1 MLRNLESFMSEKM
14 LKFVKIGQQTP
25 PKRDVNSRKDD
36 FKEIYD
42 EFILDKAKLQS
53 SRCSQCGVPFCQVHC
68 PLSNNIPDWLKLTAE
83 GRLQEA
89 YELSQST
96 NNMPEVCGRICPQDR
111 LCEGNCVIEQ
121 SGHGTVTIGSMEK
134 YITDNA
140 WEQGW
145 VKPIKVT
152 NEKKQSIGI
161 IGAGPAGLAA
171 AEQLRK
177 DGYQIT
183 VYDRY
188 DRPGGLLIY
197 GIPNFKLEKFV
208 VERRT
213 NLLRESG
220 INFELNFE
228 VGKDLTLDQLRKKHD
243 ALLIA
248 TGVYKAREI
257 NIPGSDLDNIFPAMD
272 FLTASNKKGLG
283 DQVEAFDKGILNA
296 EGKDIVVIGGGDT
309 AMDCVRTSIRQKAK
323 SVKCLYRRDKEN
335 MPGSAREV
343 ANAEEEGVEFVW
355 LSSPKEF
362 KGKNKIEKIIVDQIE
377 LGEPD
382 DTGRR
387 KPKVKDGS
395 HYEINADMVIKSLGF
410 DPEDLPNLF
419 GNPNL
424 KVTQWGTIKADFD
437 TLETNL
443 DGVFAAGDIVRGAS
457 LVVWAIKDGR
467 DAAASIKK
475 FLQSKLIEN
484 NKVA

>member
-1 MLRNLESFMSEKM
+1 M

-25 PKRDVNSRKDD
+25 PKRKVGERRKD
-36 FKEIYD
+36 FNEIYD
-42 EFILDKAKLQS
+42 EFINEKAKEQS

-121 SGHGTVTIGSMEK
+121 SGHGTVTIGSVEK
-134 YITDNA
+134 YITDKA

-145 VKPIKVT
+145 IRPIKVLS
-152 NEKKQSIGI
+152 EKNQSVGI

-177 DGYQIT
+177 NGYKIT
-183 VYDRY
+183 IYDRY
-188 DRPGGLLIY
+188 DRAGGLLIY
-197 GIPNFKLEKFV
+197 GIPNFKLEKDV

-213 NLLRESG
+213 KLLEEGG
-220 INFELNFE
+220 IEFIQNFE
-228 VGKDLTLDQLRKKHD
+228 VVKDASLEQLRKKHD
-243 ALLIA
+243 AILIA

-257 NIPGSDLDNIFPAMD
+257 DLVGTDLNNIFPAMD

-283 DQVEAFDKGILNA
+283 DEVEMFDNGTLNA
-296 EGKDIVVIGGGDT
+296 EGKDVVVIGGGDT
-309 AMDCVRTSIRQKAK
+309 AMDCVRTSVRQKAK

-335 MPGSAREV
+335 MPGSSREV

-362 KGKNKIEKIIVDQIE
+362 KGKNKLESLVIDKIQ

-382 DTGRR
+382 ESGRR
-387 KPKVKDGS
+387 RPEVKEGS
-395 HYEINADMVIKSLGF
+395 EFEIKADIVIKALGF
-410 DPEDLPNLF
+410 DPENLPNLF
-419 GNPNL
+419 DAKEL
-424 KVTQWGTIKADFD
+424 QVTKWGTIKADFD
-437 TLETNL
+437 TMETNL
-443 DGVFAAGDIVRGAS
+443 RGVFAAGDIVRGAS

-467 DAAASIKK
+467 DAAEAMKSFLENKEIKK
-475 FLQSKLIEN
+475 S
-484 NKVA
+484 KVA

>member
-1 MLRNLESFMSEKM
+1 MTDKM

-25 PKRDVNSRKDD
+25 PKREITNRKED

-42 EFILDKAKLQS
+42 DFIKIKAEEQS

-121 SGHGTVTIGSMEK
+121 SGHGTVTIGSVEK

-145 VKPIKVT
+145 VKPIEVKY
-152 NEKKQSIGI
+152 EKNQSVGI

-177 DGYQIT
+177 NGYKIT

-188 DRPGGLLIY
+188 DRAGGLLIY
-197 GIPNFKLEKFV
+197 GIPNFKLEKYV

-213 NLLRESG
+213 KLLNDGG
-220 INFELNFE
+220 IEFVQNFE
-228 VGKDLTLDQLRKKHD
+228 VGKDANLEQLRKKHD
-243 ALLIA
+243 AILIA
-248 TGVYKAREI
+248 TGVYKPREI
-257 NIPGSDLDNIFPAMD
+257 NLPGNDLENIFPAME

-283 DQVEAFDKGILNA
+283 DKVELFDRGILNA
-296 EGKDIVVIGGGDT
+296 EGKDVVVIGGGDT
-309 AMDCVRTSIRQKAK
+309 AMDCVRTSVRQKAK
-323 SVKCLYRRDKEN
+323 SVKCLYRRDKKN

-362 KGKNKIEKIIVDQIE
+362 KGTNKIEKLVVDRIQ

-382 DTGRR
+382 ESGRK
-387 KPKVKDGS
+387 KPEIKQGS
-395 HYEINADMVIKSLGF
+395 EFEIKADMVIKALGF
-410 DPEDLPNLF
+410 DPEELPYLF
-419 GNPNL
+419 DAKEL
-424 KVTQWGTIKADFD
+424 QVTKWGTIKTDFD
-437 TLETNL
+437 TMETNL

-467 DAAASIKK
+467 DAATAMKNYLENIEAKK
-475 FLQSKLIEN
+475 T
-484 NKVA
+484 KVA

>member
-1 MLRNLESFMSEKM
+1 M

-25 PKRDVNSRKDD
+25 PKRDVDNRKED
-36 FKEIYD
+36 FNEIYND
-42 EFILDKAKLQS
+42 FITQGAQEQS

-83 GRLQEA
+83 GRLKEA

-121 SGHGTVTIGSMEK
+121 SGHGTVTIGSVEK
-134 YITDNA
+134 YITDTA
-140 WEQGW
+140 WEKGW
-145 VKPIKVT
+145 VKPIDVKY
-152 NEKKQSIGI
+152 EKTQSVGI

-177 DGYQIT
+177 NGYKIT
-183 VYDRY
+183 IYDRY
-188 DRPGGLLIY
+188 DRAGGLLIY
-197 GIPNFKLEKFV
+197 GIPNFKLEKNV

-213 NLLRESG
+213 KLLKDGG
-220 INFELNFE
+220 IEFVQNFE
-228 VGKDLTLDQLRKKHD
+228 VGKDATLDQLRKKHD
-243 ALLIA
+243 AILIA
-248 TGVYKAREI
+248 TGVYKPREI
-257 NIPGSDLDNIFPAMD
+257 ELAGNDLENIFPAME

-283 DQVEAFDKGILNA
+283 DKVELFDKGILNA
-296 EGKDIVVIGGGDT
+296 EGKNVVVIGGGDT
-309 AMDCVRTSIRQKAK
+309 AMDCVRTSVRQKAK

-362 KGKNKIEKIIVDQIE
+362 KGTNKVENLIVDQIQ

-382 DTGRR
+382 DSGRR
-387 KPKVKDGS
+387 RPQIKEGS
-395 HYEINADMVIKSLGF
+395 EFEIKADMVIKALGF
-410 DPEDLPNLF
+410 DPEDLPYLF
-419 GNPNL
+419 DAKEL
-424 KVTQWGTIKADFD
+424 QVTKWGTVKTNFD
-437 TLETNL
+437 TMETNL
-443 DGVFAAGDIVRGAS
+443 KGVFAAGDIVRGAS

-467 DAAASIKK
+467 DAAVAIKT
-475 FLQSKLIEN
+475 FLENIELKKS
-484 NKVA
+484 KVA